1 MADKVYIPNLVVN
14 EISEDLIDHVA
25 DEVGAKLTIDTT
37 NLAKLN
43 EGNIFKKGCTFE
55 QDCLFGGQVVIG
67 KLKSV
72 SNPNVMTPKEWTT
85 LTDNEIPTKKQIV
98 DITDNKVSKT
108 GPETIEG
115 VKTFASIPLCQQRPT
130 NGHQLANKDYV
141 DSVAGGGGSVDTSNF
156 AQLTNNN
163 TFTGVQTFNNNVSIN
178 GTLDVGDTNLRG
190 NTTFYSNSIFKGPL
204 VVANN
209 TTNQELAITP
219 ILNGVSINLGDDC
232 TLTMNPKMISE
243 LKRLLGIQ

>member
-37 NLAKLN
+37 NLAKLDQSN
-43 EGNIFKKGCTFE
+43 TFTGENTFNI
-55 QDCLFGGQVVIG
+55 IP
-67 KLKSV
+67 KS
-72 SNPNVMTPKEWTT
+72 NGTPAND
-85 LTDNEIPTKKQIV
+85 TDLATKKYIDDV
-98 DITDNKVSKT
+98 SDNKVSKT